1 MSSGGMPEL
10 GSKIS
15 LISKADIRYEG
26 RLFTVDPQEC
36 TIALANVRS
45 FGTED
50 RETQYPIAPQS
61 QIYDYILFR
70 GTDIKDIRVV
80 NNGMP
85 HPNDP
90 AIMQMQLPNGQHLM
104 PHFPM
109 PAINSPMTN
118 YGAPFGGM
126 GNIGGLGGPGTGA
139 GTSTNNTAGNMAPG
153 SFLLNTKPKQPNLI
167 TGGSRSTTPVSL
179 ISRKS
184 PSTDMGV
191 QVNQQQTS
199 QQSQQHHQNAGNNR
213 DAGHKRQ
220 HQQQNQRSGQNNYRD
235 RRDSGRMDQHH
246 DNQNNYG
253 NQRNRFQNRGNWNN
267 RGGNNVNM
275 MRNRGRGRTQNQSY
289 FSQGGYR
296 QGGIGLN
303 KNRPV
308 KNTIK
313 FDQDY
318 DFEQANNKFEELR
331 SQLAKLK
338 VSEVESKNSTEQVNG
353 ETDTKKDDSGNE
365 TGAGEQEQDDD
376 YVPVGYDKNKSFFDN
391 ISCEAADRSIKKND
405 WRQERKLNTETFGIS
420 STRRG
425 NYRGRGGTGGGSYYN
440 RNMNNGGYNRNYR
453 PNNYN
458 NRGRNNRIGQNTG
471 LPSKTQ
477 QATKQSQQQTEA
489 PSVTTGAK

>member
-139 GTSTNNTAGNMAPG
+139 GTSTNNTAD
-153 SFLLNTKPKQPNLI
+153 LI